1 MKRAWLSLLFLILKL
16 AFAAILVGVAYYA
29 PGQSDTQVKFVDYI
43 VDIKTGALAAGAV
56 AAILLTVYILRF
68 FAWVKKLPAKLKQ
81 QLAERRIQRAKDCL
95 LESYTAMSSGELDTA
110 LSQATKAKSLDN
122 TGIFHDIFEA
132 QTLFMTGDLDRAEI
146 KFGALRSKAGSRFLG
161 IRGLIS
167 VRKKQNRTEDLRI
180 LLIEALKDRP
190 NSTWALQELLDFN
203 LKALEFDKAKT
214 VIEQLRITG
223 ALTKGQ
229 SNRYFAITAY
239 LQALQSK
246 QSGDNPNCES
256 HLSQALKFDK
266 SLTAASIE
274 LAKLYITMNA
284 RSKALKT
291 LERGY
296 ESNPDFAYIPIL
308 SKFLQDESPV
318 DQYRLTEEIVSSHPD
333 HRCTHII
340 LTRLAIQAKL
350 WGQAKLHLSIIKDSP
365 TQLTHELLAD
375 LEKSEHPN
383 HSNEVEK
390 HLHNA
395 AHAAP
400 EGIWLCQNCHTQH
413 ISWSVFCPSCQGFDK
428 ITWDNSA
435 KQSPI
440 ALLEG

>member
-16 AFAAILVGVAYYA
+16 IFAAILVGIAYYA
-29 PGQSDTQVKFVDYI
+29 PGQSDTQVRFVDYI

-56 AAILLTVYILRF
+56 AAILVTVYILRF
-68 FAWVKKLPAKLKQ
+68 FAWVKKLPLKLKQ
-81 QLAERRIQRAKDCL
+81 QLAERRLHRAKDCL
-95 LESYTAMSSGELDTA
+95 LESYTALSSGELDTA
-110 LSQATKAKSLDN
+110 LSQAIKAKSLDS

-132 QTLFMTGDLDRAEI
+132 QALFMAGDLDRAEL
-146 KFGALRSKAGSRFLG
+146 KFAALRNKPGSRFLG

-180 LLIEALKDRP
+180 LLIDALKDRP
-190 NSTWALQELLDFN
+190 NSSWALQELLDFN

-223 ALTKGQ
+223 SLTKSQ
-229 SNRYFAITAY
+229 SNRFFALTAY

-246 QSGDNPNCES
+246 QAGDVSGCEA
-256 HLSQALKFDK
+256 HLHQALKSDK
-266 SLTAASIE
+266 SLTQATIE
-274 LAKLYITMNA
+274 LAKLYLANNNFAKA
-284 RSKALKT
+284 RKT

-296 ESNPDFAYIPIL
+296 ESTPDFAYIPAL
-308 SKFLQDESPV
+308 PKFLYQESPI
-318 DQYRLTEEIVSSHPD
+318 DQYRLAEEMVSSHPD

-350 WGQAKLHLSIIKDSP
+350 WGQAKLHLSIIKDRP

-375 LEKSEHPN
+375 LEKAEHPEN
-383 HSNEVEK
+383 TADVER
-390 HLHNA
+390 HLHHA
-395 AHAAP
+395 AHASP
-400 EGIWLCQNCHTQH
+400 EGTWLCQNCHTQH
-413 ISWSVFCPSCQGFDK
+413 LSWSVFCPSCQAFDK
-428 ITWDNSA
+428 IIWDNSG
-435 KQSPI
+435 KQSPL